1 MSDAIDEIHRLAR
14 ERGAARDA
22 MIKQL
27 EAETR
32 MDVSGARSQRYGNYD
47 SQDSNNASTSPLLVE
62 NAGFTIETCWPMV
75 ANASSDLL
83 ETCWPMVTNASS
95 DLLLLGGLNLPSDS
109 SFEVF
114 FQHWFAREHFPTM
127 QMHLQQELQR
137 RANKQGFLFG
147 LAAQVKGAIIA
158 NTDRSLQADIWC
170 DYFKRHSPPQFADY
184 LVCRTATMNI
194 GAVAH
199 PCWVT
204 FFGFPGSH
212 ASWLLPPWAS
222 PYVDCN
228 LLLDELD
235 GRGGIAALLAH
246 TA

>member
-1 MSDAIDEIHRLAR
+1 MSDAIEEIHRLAR

-62 NAGFTIETCWPMV
+62 NPGFTLETCWPMV
-75 ANASSDLL
+75 A
-83 ETCWPMVTNASS
+83 NASS

-147 LAAQVKGAIIA
+147 LASQVKGAIMA
-158 NTDRSLQADIWC
+158 NTDCSLQADIWC
-170 DYFKRHSPPQFADY
+170 DYFRRHSPPQFSDY

-194 GAVAH
+194 GSVAH

-204 FFGFPGSH
+204 FFGFPGEH
-212 ASWLLPPWAS
+212 ASWLLPPWVS

-228 LLLDELD
+228 LLLDEVD

>member
-14 ERGAARDA
+14 ERGAARDE

-27 EAETR
+27 EAQTTR
-32 MDVSGARSQRYGNYD
+32 RGVSGAQSESHRNYD
-47 SQDSNNASTSPLLVE
+47 SQDSNNVST
-62 NAGFTIETCWPMV
+62 GFTRDACGHRFTIDTCG
-75 ANASSDLL
+75 
-83 ETCWPMVTNASS
+83 PMVTNACS
-95 DLLLLGGLNLPSDS
+95 DLLLLGGLTLPSDS

-114 FQHWFAREHFPTM
+114 FQHWFAREHFPKM
-127 QMHLQQELQR
+127 QIHLQQELQR
-137 RANKQGFLFG
+137 RAKNQGFLFG
-147 LAAQVKGAIIA
+147 LASQVKGAIMA